1 MTLPSETRRGSTNAR
16 TLPSLAQTID
26 VETPEL
32 VVFSYTIAGVGSRAL
47 AAVIDSLLCIAALI
61 LIALSLSALAPRE
74 SASTT
79 PGVFDAWAA
88 AIFVIAIFC
97 LLWGYYVL
105 FEGLADGQT
114 PGKRL
119 LRLRVVRDGGYSVT
133 FGASAV
139 RNLMRLVDI
148 QPIPCYAV
156 GIVSVL
162 FTKSGKRLGDIV
174 AGTIVVR
181 EALIKQL
188 VPPTTTIAGEPPPA
202 TLDAAL
208 TEEEFSVLE
217 RFMERRGSLDADR
230 RTALAAQLTER
241 LTSALANVPDNARP
255 GATDLSRLVRLYES
269 ERSAR
274 ARGVAARQQRGAAR
288 ERNVIVATRSPRW
301 NAFAAKLA
309 DAQRRGLRSL
319 GEDGIRDFVAEYRD
333 LASDLAR
340 LRTAAQGRETPELFY
355 LSRLLAGA
363 HNLLYRGRSL
373 SVADAVRLFAVDAPR
388 EVRRSWR
395 PVLLAGALLFGPA
408 LIAYDAVVRQPEVAA
423 TFIPAG
429 MLDRAEEGV
438 RRAREGTGYIPDPQI
453 FRPTMAS
460 QIIANNVQVTFG
472 VFALGITAGIGSLL
486 MLVLNGVS
494 FGGVLGL
501 YQSKGIVKLILAFVA
516 PHGVLELTAVCIAG
530 GAGFLLAAALL
541 LPGRRT
547 RKRALIENGRRAI
560 RLVAAATV
568 LLLVA
573 GTLEGFV
580 SPIPWWPLA
589 AKFAVSGATLVALVL
604 YLSAGRSRRRVVTET
619 EQSQELLALQ

>member
-1 MTLPSETRRGSTNAR
+1 MLDSWAGVSFSVIMTLPSEPRRGGTIAR

-188 VPPTTTIAGEPPPA
+188 APPTTTIAGEPPPA

-217 RFMERRGSLDADR
+217 RFMERRGSLDAGR

-241 LTSALANVPDNARP
+241 LTSARSYRSFP
-255 GATDLSRLVRLYES
+255 SRS
-269 ERSAR
+269 
-274 ARGVAARQQRGAAR
+274 
-288 ERNVIVATRSPRW
+288 
-301 NAFAAKLA
+301 
-309 DAQRRGLRSL
+309 
-319 GEDGIRDFVAEYRD
+319 
-333 LASDLAR
+333 
-340 LRTAAQGRETPELFY
+340 
-355 LSRLLAGA
+355 
-363 HNLLYRGRSL
+363 
-373 SVADAVRLFAVDAPR
+373 
-388 EVRRSWR
+388 
-395 PVLLAGALLFGPA
+395 
-408 LIAYDAVVRQPEVAA
+408 
-423 TFIPAG
+423 
-429 MLDRAEEGV
+429 
-438 RRAREGTGYIPDPQI
+438 
-453 FRPTMAS
+453 
-460 QIIANNVQVTFG
+460 
-472 VFALGITAGIGSLL
+472 
-486 MLVLNGVS
+486 
-494 FGGVLGL
+494 
-501 YQSKGIVKLILAFVA
+501 
-516 PHGVLELTAVCIAG
+516 
-530 GAGFLLAAALL
+530 
-541 LPGRRT
+541 
-547 RKRALIENGRRAI
+547 
-560 RLVAAATV
+560 
-568 LLLVA
+568 
-573 GTLEGFV
+573 TL
-580 SPIPWWPLA
+580 
-589 AKFAVSGATLVALVL
+589 
-604 YLSAGRSRRRVVTET
+604 
-619 EQSQELLALQ
+619 